1 MAKKIYKVEGMNCDA
16 CAKMIELDLEDEG
29 VVAMC
34 DYAKSSLEIEIEDK
48 KTEDKVKEVLRKGG
62 YLLVEE
68 TNPDVAS

>member
-29 VVAMC
+29 VVAKC
-34 DYAKSSLEIEIEDK
+34 DYAKSFLEIEIEDE

-62 YLLVEE
+62 YLLVG
-68 TNPDVAS
+68 NVVSDKSS

>member
-29 VVAMC
+29 VVAKC
-34 DYAKSSLEIEIEDK
+34 DYAKSSLEIEIEDE
-48 KTEDKVKEVLRKGG
+48 KTENKVKEVLKKGG

>member
-1 MAKKIYKVEGMNCDA
+1 MAKKVYKVEGMNCDA

-29 VVAMC
+29 VVAKC
-34 DYAKSSLEIEIEDK
+34 DYAKSSLEIEIEGK

>member
-1 MAKKIYKVEGMNCDA
+1 MAKKVYKVEGMNCDA

-29 VVAMC
+29 VVAKC

>member
-29 VVAMC
+29 VVAKC